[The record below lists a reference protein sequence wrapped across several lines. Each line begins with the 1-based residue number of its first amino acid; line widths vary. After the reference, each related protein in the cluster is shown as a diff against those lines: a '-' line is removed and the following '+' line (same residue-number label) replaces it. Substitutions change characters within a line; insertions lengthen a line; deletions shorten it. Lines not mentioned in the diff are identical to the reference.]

1 MAQSFQYSKQK
12 IAKRNIVKTRIR
24 KNIIIKTIKLKTKSY
39 VKNFITENSNR
50 DSETEK
56 FSSFLELVVVF
67 ICIVKKAL

>member
-24 KNIIIKTIKLKTKSY
+24 KNIFIKTIKLKTKSY

-50 DSETEK
+50 DSKTEK